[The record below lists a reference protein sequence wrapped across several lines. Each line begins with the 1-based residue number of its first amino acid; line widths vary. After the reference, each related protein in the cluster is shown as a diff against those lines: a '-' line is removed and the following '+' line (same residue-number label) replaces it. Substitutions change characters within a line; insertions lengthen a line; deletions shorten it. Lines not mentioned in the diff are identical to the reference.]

1 MKNAILS
8 LLAAMAMIIGLF
20 IASTVAAYAEGV
32 EPSAR
37 ESRQIVRT
45 VSVSDTNAADGN
57 SIQ

>member
-8 LLAAMAMIIGLF
+8 LFAAMAMIVGLF

-32 EPSAR
+32 EPSAQASR
-37 ESRQIVRT
+37 ESVYT
-45 VSVSDTNAADGN
+45 VSAIDGHAADGN